1 MNNPTIF
8 LDTPIFFT
16 CAEDM
21 RSRTP
26 LQHARNAGYAILTSI
41 SVLGEAFIQMHEH
54 EKGLDYITALNQLL
68 DEWNI
73 TVLFPNDSVRILCY
87 TMGEE
92 EVDTRMIRE
101 PTDRTHLAYAMAYHS
116 DYFLTSD
123 RNLIRYRI
131 PSSLEAIGFSK
142 PTCLPLEE
150 FKNEMLMKVRDI
162 SYEWDTTRNSVRGV
176 SDGNDAS

>member
-16 CAEDM
+16 CAEDT
-21 RSRTP
+21 RSRTI
-26 LQHARNAGYAILTSI
+26 LQHARNAGYAIQTSI

-54 EKGLDYITALNQLL
+54 EKGLEYITSMNQLL
-68 DEWNI
+68 DEWN
-73 TVLFPNDSVRILCY
+73 VAVHFPNDSVRILCFR
-87 TMGEE
+87 MGEE

-123 RNLIRYRI
+123 RNLIRYRV

-150 FKNEMLMKVRDI
+150 FRDGMLMKVRDV
-162 SYEWDTTRNSVRGV
+162 SYEWDTTSSSIRGE

>member
-1 MNNPTIF
+1 MNHPTIF

-16 CAEDM
+16 CAEDT
-21 RSRTP
+21 RSRTT
-26 LQHARNAGYAILTSI
+26 LQHAKNAGYLIQTSI

-54 EKGLDYITALNQLL
+54 EKALDYITSMNQLL
-68 DEWNI
+68 DDLN
-73 TVLFPNDSVRILCY
+73 VAVHFPNDHVRILCY
-87 TMGEE
+87 NMGEE

-101 PTDRTHLAYAMAYHS
+101 STDRTHLAYAMAYHS

-142 PTCLPLEE
+142 PACLPLED
-150 FKNEMLMKVRDI
+150 FRNEMSMKVRDV
-162 SYEWDTTRNSVRGV
+162 SYEWDTTRSSIGGFC
-176 SDGNDAS
+176 DGNDA

>member
-1 MNNPTIF
+1 MTKPTIF

-16 CAEDM
+16 CAEET
-21 RSRTP
+21 RSRTT
-26 LQHARNAGYAILTSI
+26 LQHAKNAGYLIQTSI

-54 EKGLDYITALNQLL
+54 EKGLEYITSMNQLL

-73 TVLFPNDSVRILCY
+73 TVLFPNDSVRILCFK
-87 TMGEE
+87 MGEE

-116 DYFLTSD
+116 DFFLTSD

-142 PTCLPLEE
+142 PACLPLED
-150 FKNEMLMKVRDI
+150 FN
-162 SYEWDTTRNSVRGV
+162 
-176 SDGNDAS
+176 

>member
-16 CAEDM
+16 CAEDT
-21 RSRTP
+21 RSRTI
-26 LQHARNAGYAILTSI
+26 LQHARNAGYTIQTSI
-41 SVLGEAFIQMHEH
+41 SVPGEPFIQMHEH
-54 EKGLDYITALNQLL
+54 EQGLEYITSMNQLL
-68 DEWNI
+68 DDWN
-73 TVLFPNDSVRILCY
+73 VAVHFPNDHVRILCY

-101 PTDRTHLAYAMAYHS
+101 PTHRTHLAYAMAYHS

-142 PTCLPLEE
+142 PACLPLDE
-150 FKNEMLMKVRDI
+150 FRDGMFMKVRDV
-162 SYEWDTTRNSVRGV
+162 SYEWDTTRQVNHG
-176 SDGNDAS
+176 DDNKNDA

>member
-1 MNNPTIF
+1 MNHPTIF
-8 LDTPIFFT
+8 LDTPVFFT

-21 RSRTP
+21 RSGTT
-26 LQHARNAGYAILTSI
+26 LQHAKNAGYLIRTSI

-54 EKGLDYITALNQLL
+54 EKGLDYITGLNQLL

-73 TVLFPNDSVRILCY
+73 TVLFPNDSVRILCFK
-87 TMGEE
+87 MGEE

-150 FKNEMLMKVRDI
+150 FRNEMLMKVRDV
-162 SYEWDTTRNSVRGV
+162 SYTWETYRHSNHGEEDKNDT
-176 SDGNDAS
+176 